1 MKPIK
6 RFTLF
11 TSNCNTLIQAG
22 TRAYEFRFNLNG
34 GYLECY
40 GELRIAIESINVRDS
55 KNKIP
60 NKAYTVEAGDGS
72 GTATGTQNQVA
83 LGNTDEKE
91 LYTIRSPNISSSE
104 TYDNIGG
111 SPIIYQGSLNF
122 QNMNPTQCFNYQCDK
137 SILNTEFT
145 LIIDDNY
152 RDVPANGALQKGIK
166 NSVNVAITFLIYKD
180 ENNKYDS

>member
-11 TSNCNTLIQAG
+11 TSNCNTLIQSG

-34 GYLECY
+34 GYLECD
-40 GELRIAIESINVRDS
+40 GDLRIAIESINVRDS
-55 KNKIP
+55 KNKMP
-60 NKAYTVEAGDGS
+60 TKAYTVEVQDGAGQ
-72 GTATGTQNQVA
+72 AVGTQHQTA

-111 SPIIYQGSLNF
+111 APIIYQGSLNF

-180 ENNKYDS
+180 ENNKYVS

>member
-6 RFTLF
+6 RFSLF
-11 TSNCNTLIQAG
+11 TSNCNTLIQSG

-34 GYLECY
+34 GYLECD

-55 KNKIP
+55 KNIIP
-60 NKAYTVEAGDGS
+60 AATSYTSEVGTGSTSNAGI
-72 GTATGTQNQVA
+72 TRQVA

-91 LYTIRSPNISSSE
+91 LYTVRSPNISSSE

-111 SPIIYQGSLNF
+111 APIIYQGSLNF

-145 LIIDDNY
+145 LIIEF
-152 RDVPANGALQKGIK
+152 
-166 NSVNVAITFLIYKD
+166 AI
-180 ENNKYDS
+180 

>member
-11 TSNCNTLIQAG
+11 TSNCNTKISAG

-34 GYLECY
+34 GYLECD
-40 GELRIAIESINVRDS
+40 GDLRIAIESINVRDTV
-55 KNKIP
+55 NIIP
-60 NKAYTVEAGDGS
+60 TLDYTAESATTNGTNAGV
-72 GTATGTQNQVA
+72 QNQVA

-111 SPIIYQGSLNF
+111 APIIYQGSLNF

-137 SILNTEFT
+137 SILNTEFS

-152 RDVPANGALQKGIK
+152 RDVPGNGALQKGIK

-180 ENNKYDS
+180 ENNKYVS

>member
-11 TSNCNTLIQAG
+11 TSNCNTKITSG
-22 TRAYEFRFNLNG
+22 DRAYEFRFNLNG
-34 GYLECY
+34 GYLECD
-40 GELRIAIESINVRDS
+40 GDLRIAIESINVRDS
-55 KNKIP
+55 VNKI
-60 NKAYTVEAGDGS
+60 AALEYTKEVGAGAGNADGTTS
-72 GTATGTQNQVA
+72 QFAM
-83 LGNTDEKE
+83 GNTDEKE
-91 LYTIRSPNISSSE
+91 LYSIRCPNISSSE

-137 SILNTEFT
+137 SILNTEFS

-152 RDVPANGALQKGIK
+152 RDVPANDALQKGIK

-180 ENNKYDS
+180 ENNKYVS